1 MDTNEKNL
9 RDMLENVSNT
19 VRCNVAACVEAFS
32 NIKWKKVSF
41 IIPTAPKPSQRPR
54 LSGYRIYVPGAA
66 KNATFFNNNVLPEL
80 KGLFITTP
88 CKIKSDIYIE
98 TPASFTKT
106 QKCLAE
112 MKILRPWAHTGD
124 IDNFLKSTM
133 DSMLPNEKRGHTGIM
148 YDDCLVI
155 DASTKKYYSKTP
167 RTEVTIYYMDDKKI
181 SDQIKKIL
189 RMNVYTD
196 KYQDTD

>member
-1 MDTNEKNL
+1 MDINEKNL
-9 RDMLENVSNT
+9 RDMLENVSNA
-19 VRCNVAACVEAFS
+19 VRSNVAACVEAFS

-66 KNATFFNNNVLPEL
+66 KNATFFNNNVLPKL